1 MFDFLKPDVAT
12 NPSPQQIAHSFR
24 WLGWGGFWLQ
34 SLLGFIPILVVLT
47 TVFSRTGPQGGGFT
61 FGIGLAIL
69 CLLALCFSIYWCYR
83 YTKLARKLEA
93 PDLRPAKAHIKRDLK
108 LGLLINLSIMAIA
121 VLIALARVG
130 QLTFRM
136 LVLPQGSTV
145 VAPTQ
150 VGTMLTQGAIV
161 TPSNMIAIQAMIS
174 AIAAG
179 LIGTIVSLLL
189 IFYVGQHRSRNDF

>member
-1 MFDFLKPDVAT
+1 MFNFLKPDLAT

-24 WLGWGGFWLQ
+24 WLGWGAFWLQ
-34 SLLGFIPILVVLT
+34 AFLGFIPILVVLS
-47 TVFSRTGPQGGGFT
+47 TVFSRAGSPGGGLT
-61 FGIGLAIL
+61 LGIGLAIL

-83 YTKLARKLEA
+83 YTKLAGRLA
-93 PDLRPAKAHIKRDLK
+93 AQDLRPAKAQVKRDLK
-108 LGLLINLSIMAIA
+108 LGLLLNLSIMVIA
-121 VLIALARVG
+121 VTIALARVG
-130 QLTFRM
+130 ELTFRM

-150 VGTMLTQGAIV
+150 VGTMLTQGAII
-161 TPSNMIAIQAMIS
+161 TPSNMIAIQAMVS

-189 IFYVGQHRSRNDF
+189 IFQVGQHRSKNEF